1 MKALAPADARDFR
14 VLEVTSAHS
23 ELTTSGTRK
32 WNWPAILPVLITT
45 RTRDWSI

>member
-23 ELTTSGTRK
+23 ELTTS
-32 WNWPAILPVLITT
+32 
-45 RTRDWSI
+45 